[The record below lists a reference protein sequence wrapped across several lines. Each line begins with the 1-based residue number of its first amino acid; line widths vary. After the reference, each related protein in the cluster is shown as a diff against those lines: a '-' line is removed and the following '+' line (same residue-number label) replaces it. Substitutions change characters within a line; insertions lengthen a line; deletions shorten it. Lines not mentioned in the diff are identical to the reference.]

1 MSPLKDHPSI
11 LQLPSELL
19 IEIFSYIT
27 DHRYITFVCH
37 RFYQI
42 ICLMQRN
49 FCILSIKDENTLL
62 RNEIFSSI
70 ISSQRIITEIKLRV
84 GLNFSDLFWS
94 RFEAIILKLRHHIR
108 SLDIT
113 FTDVPQSIPYNFKL
127 VNILH
132 LLPFEC
138 PQMLRI
144 SNIDLEY
151 LKRFISSR
159 DIKDLTIIG
168 AIKDQSLFMNL
179 NLRHLTLIAPKCSIN
194 EALSTQKNLI
204 NLKLVADESTVIDN
218 QTLCIIQ
225 NLEQL
230 EDIDIPLIKLDSYK
244 SIETFH
250 SMRNLKTLNFQSNA
264 EFAFEFCNSV
274 MFTALTELDISVPN
288 ELLLDDT
295 FDNITFNFPNL
306 KSLGIRT
313 PMALK
318 IFKNLCI
325 NSLINFESILIENI
339 FYGFVGIT
347 ILDLHEYNLIQ
358 KKVKKLIL
366 INHDRKV
373 IICKNDLLRL
383 LKLFP
388 NLEYLVLSGYFD
400 TQNYLEGLLKS
411 MKKLKEIV
419 IISSVSH
426 STTHTMGIIKEY
438 GHRLQLI
445 VLENFKSACDVEN
458 LKMFFEDQFPVI
470 EKRNSNLVLKKNGN
484 LVLKEF
490 S

>member
-1 MSPLKDHPSI
+1 M
-11 LQLPSELL
+11 
-19 IEIFSYIT
+19 
-27 DHRYITFVCH
+27 
-37 RFYQI
+37 
-42 ICLMQRN
+42 
-49 FCILSIKDENTLL
+49 
-62 RNEIFSSI
+62 FSSI
-70 ISSQRIITEIKLRV
+70 ISSQRILTGIKLRI

-94 RFEAIILKLRHHIR
+94 RFEAIVLKLRHQIH

-113 FTDVPQSIPYNFKL
+113 FVDVPQSIPDDFRL

-138 PQMLRI
+138 PQTLRI
-144 SNIDLEY
+144 SNIDVDY
-151 LKRFISSR
+151 LSRFISCR

-168 AIKDQSLFMNL
+168 AIKNQSIFMNL
-179 NLRHLTLIAPKCSIN
+179 NVRHLTLIAPKCSIN

-204 NLKLVADESTVIDN
+204 SVKLVADESTVIDN
-218 QTLCIIQ
+218 QTLNIIQ
-225 NLEQL
+225 SLEKL
-230 EDIDIPLIKLDSYK
+230 EDIDIPLIKLDIHK
-244 SIETFH
+244 CIETFS

-264 EFAFEFCNSV
+264 EFSFEFCNSV

-288 ELLLDDT
+288 ELLLDDI
-295 FDNITFNFPNL
+295 FENLTFNFPNL

-325 NSLINFESILIENI
+325 HSLINFESVLIENI

-366 INHDRKV
+366 LNHDRKV

-388 NLEYLVLSGYFD
+388 NLECLVLSGYFD
-400 TQNYLEGLLKS
+400 TQNYLESLLKS

-419 IISSVSH
+419 IVSSVSH
-426 STTHTMGIIKEY
+426 STTHIMGIIKEY
-438 GHRLQLI
+438 GHRLKLI

-484 LVLKEF
+484 LMLKEF